1 MFDALKSRDGSI
13 FAAAFAAGFV
23 AFALLY
29 SPQPILNLLSAK
41 FDVAPHVSAL
51 VISLPTFFLSVSS
64 MLMLYIGGMAAL
76 GRIVPLAIMAAALI
90 NMVAVFSPVWLLL
103 VVARGLMGILVGLVP
118 ASVMG
123 LVAGEIRAERM
134 GRAMSCYIA
143 GTGSGGLIGR
153 LSAGVFAG
161 THGYELALGSVSLV
175 AFVVGVVLW
184 FRFPASRAPAAR
196 PANGPVIDFTALK
209 TAIVTREAASVYVL
223 CFLQMAAFIGIF
235 NYLSYLLSSS
245 KFGLSQSSLT
255 FGFLPMA
262 CGIVAV
268 PLLGYLFD
276 RLGPRTMLCFSFAMI
291 LAGALLS
298 LTDSLPQLFI
308 AITTIAMGAF
318 AGHSSASATLGRLT
332 SVSKTYA
339 SSLYMFFF
347 YLGASV
353 GGYFTGMLYT
363 FGGWEL
369 VVAFT
374 AVLSVLGTAVTVL
387 AVPNLPAAEPARDGG
402 NGFSP
407 EG

>member
-29 SPQPILNLLSAK
+29 SLQPILNLLSAK

-51 VISLPTFFLSVSS
+51 VISLPTFFLSISS
-64 MLMLYIGGMAAL
+64 ILMLYVGGRVAL
-76 GRIVPLAIMAAALI
+76 GRIVPLAIMAAALV
-90 NMVAVFSPVWLLL
+90 NMVAVFSPVWTIL
-103 VVARGLMGILVGLVP
+103 VIARGLMGILVGLVP

-123 LVAGEIRAERM
+123 LVAGEIRADRM

-153 LSAGVFAG
+153 LAAGVFAG
-161 THGYELALGSVSLV
+161 VHGYELALGSVSLV
-175 AFVVGVVLW
+175 AFAVGGLLW
-184 FRFPASRAPAAR
+184 FRFPAGRASAAR
-196 PANGPVIDFTALK
+196 PANGPVIDFAALK
-209 TAIVTREAASVYVL
+209 TAIVTREAASIYIL
-223 CFLQMAAFIGIF
+223 CFLQMGAFIGIF
-235 NYLSYLLSSS
+235 NYLSYLLSSP

-255 FGFLPMA
+255 FGFMPMA

-268 PLLGYLFD
+268 PVLGYVFD
-276 RLGPRTMLCFSFAMI
+276 RLGPRKMLCFSFGMI
-291 LAGALLS
+291 LTGALLS
-298 LTDSLPQLFI
+298 LTDSLVQLFI

-353 GGYFTGMLYT
+353 AGYFTGMLYT
-363 FGGWEL
+363 FGGWEM

-374 AVLSVLGTAVTVL
+374 VVLSVIGASVTLL
-387 AVPNLPAAEPARDGG
+387 AVPNLPEKA
-402 NGFSP
+402 S
-407 EG
+407 